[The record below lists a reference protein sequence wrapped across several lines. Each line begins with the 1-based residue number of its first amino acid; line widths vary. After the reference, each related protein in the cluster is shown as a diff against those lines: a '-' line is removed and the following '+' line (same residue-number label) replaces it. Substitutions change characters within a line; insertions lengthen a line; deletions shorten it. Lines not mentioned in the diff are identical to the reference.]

1 MAKYPFKN
9 KELSDAVR
17 IYAER
22 RNAAL
27 EECLDKDPVQFS
39 PSFRQRIDELE
50 LASNAAIIRRRR
62 RGKRIAIASLTLVL
76 LLTAFFSFNSTA
88 RAEFVNWIKDVYK
101 EFIEYRFFGEKTSDK
116 ISELIPGWLPDD
128 LTLSLVESTDPDHY
142 SCMYEN
148 ADKSLGFV
156 ISCYKAHSGSALSIS
171 DMDDKRDH
179 FTMRI
184 KDYDVDCYV
193 SKSEASDYIWH
204 SADEKLFFAMNSDLP
219 HETNVKIIENLKIV
233 Q

>member
-1 MAKYPFKN
+1 MAKYPFSN
-9 KELSDAVR
+9 KELRNAVR

-76 LLTAFFSFNSTA
+76 LLTAFFSFNTTA
-88 RAEFVNWIKDVYK
+88 RAGFINWIKDFYK
-101 EFIEYRFFGEKTSDK
+101 EFIVYRIFGEEPSDS
-116 ISELIPGWLPDD
+116 IPDLIPEWMPDE
-128 LTLSLVESTDPDHY
+128 LSLINKDSYDEGYTY
-142 SCMYEN
+142 LYEN
-148 ADKSLGFV
+148 SDGSKGF
-156 ISCYKAHSGSALSIS
+156 ILECAKAHSGSAIYIS
-171 DMDDKRDH
+171 NDRDH
-179 FTMRI
+179 FSLTI
-184 KDYDVDCYV
+184 AGYTVDCYV
-193 SKSEASDYIWH
+193 STDDASDYIWH
-204 SADEKLFFAMNSDLP
+204 DTDGKYFFAMNSDLP